1 MARKE
6 VPSYESSI
14 KAFDFDT
21 NESGTFPRT
30 ITVYRKSEFGTRGG
44 GAATA
49 ESRAFL
55 CFFHQG
61 LAWKFRDPRFPSG
74 AESVETLNSQLS
86 SRL

>member
-30 ITVYRKSEFGTRGG
+30 ITVYRKSEFGIRGG
-44 GAATA
+44 GGRKIVKPALLY
-49 ESRAFL
+49 FL
-55 CFFHQG
+55 RQSPHRSSEFWEG
-61 LAWKFRDPRFPSG
+61 L
-74 AESVETLNSQLS
+74 
-86 SRL
+86 